1 MTLSRRYQTA
11 RRVWPHST
19 RNAASTVLNDRY
31 EAGAEWSEGIAL
43 VGLCTLSSGFV
54 GIVFR
59 TYRSFGITGLTGSTT
74 EHMSN
79 HDTETT
85 AETSEDEQNV
95 SDAAL
100 AEIEALRRGLTPKHV
115 WRRSE

>member
-19 RNAASTVLNDRY
+19 RNAESTVLNDRY

-43 VGLCTLSSGFV
+43 VGLCTLSSGGI

-59 TYRSFGITGLTGSTT
+59 TYRSFGITGLTRRTT
-74 EHMSN
+74 EQMS
-79 HDTETT
+79 HHTET
-85 AETSEDEQNV
+85 ADTSDEQN
-95 SDAAL
+95 DEPTADAL
-100 AEIEALRRGLTPKHV
+100 AEIEAIRRGLTPTHV